1 MFLKT
6 ILFLVFEAALV
17 CNAVATYKVLKKVE
31 RVEDEKRKA
40 DKHIEELEKR
50 IDRYP
55 ELAEEIKNIRLEISG
70 SGTRKP
76 LSEEYF
82 NDMFYF
88 DFSKNITLKDKYLE
102 YVARVGITS
111 IASEIPEEK
120 RTRDV
125 MMEIIRRMQMDL
137 DKNQVIKI

>member
-1 MFLKT
+1 MVLKT
-6 ILFLVFEAALV
+6 ILFLVFGVALV
-17 CNAVATYKVLKKVE
+17 CNAVATRKVSKKVKDIEHKINKTNE
-31 RVEDEKRKA
+31 R
-40 DKHIEELEKR
+40 IECIRSKCRL
-50 IDRYP
+50 
-55 ELAEEIKNIRLEISG
+55 LAEDIKNIRLEIS
-70 SGTRKP
+70 SNSARKP
-76 LSEEYF
+76 LSEKYF
-82 NDMFYF
+82 EDMFYI
-88 DFSKNITLKDKYLE
+88 DFSKNIAFKDKYLE